1 MLVGNRFGDK
11 NNVLKCIQITYVTFY
26 PIEINWNLYLTV
38 GGFSIQEVLIRGEW
52 GILGHFLNSHYIVI
66 LFNVILLQNIN

>member
-26 PIEINWNLYLTV
+26 PIEINWNIYLTV
-38 GGFSIQEVLIRGEW
+38 GGFSIQEELIRGEW
-52 GILGHFLNSHYIVI
+52 GILGHSSI
-66 LFNVILLQNIN
+66 LITLLFYSTLSFYKT